1 MQSPIGALELPQPV
15 DAQDDGLDLVLHD
28 EPGFEIQLDV
38 DHDDAPLT
46 LRLLENIVGQAVV
59 PSLAVR
65 NL

>member
-28 EPGFEIQLDV
+28 EPRFEIQLDA

-46 LRLLENIVGQAVV
+46 LRLLENIVG
-59 PSLAVR
+59 
-65 NL
+65 